1 MRVGIGYDSHKF
13 AAGRKLILGGVEI
26 PHPQGLAGHSDADAV
41 THALIDALLGAAGM
55 GDIGRMF
62 ADTDPRWKD
71 ADSLHLLNQAYL
83 TIVEDGFQFVNADI
97 TVIAER
103 PKLVP
108 YVERMQEK
116 LANALIAPASA
127 VSVKAKTNEGM
138 GFIGRGEGIAVI
150 AVAMLD
156 RTDAPRISGGLAG
169 PDFV

>member
-13 AAGRKLILGGVEI
+13 VAGKKLILGGVEI

-62 ADTDPRWKD
+62 SDTDPRWKN

-83 TIVEDGFQFVNADI
+83 TIVEDGFQFVQADI

-103 PKLVP
+103 PTLAP

-116 LANALIAPASA
+116 LANAIIAPAST

-150 AVAMLD
+150 AVATLNQS
-156 RTDAPRISGGLAG
+156 DAPRVSGGLAG
-169 PDFV
+169 ADLR

>member
-13 AAGRKLILGGVEI
+13 TAGRKLILGGVEI

-83 TIVEDGFQFVNADI
+83 TIVEDGFQFVQADI

-103 PKLVP
+103 PKLAP

-138 GFIGRGEGIAVI
+138 GFIGRGEGVAVI
-150 AVAMLD
+150 AVATLNQP
-156 RTDAPRISGGLAG
+156 DAPRLSGGLAG
-169 PDFV
+169 ADLL